1 MFFRSVIFAS
11 VVSCALENFVLKP
24 KVSRQEEYR
33 SKLNPDR
40 QNELQRLVDEYKH
53 SQEKFDSTGEEK

>member
-24 KVSRQEEYR
+24 RVSRQEEYR
-33 SKLNPDR
+33 SKLNGGLKSCESIFSL
-40 QNELQRLVDEYKH
+40 NV
-53 SQEKFDSTGEEK
+53 